1 MRIYLLLAHPD
12 RDTFCG
18 AVADAYETAAREAGH
33 EVRRQDLGELRFDPV
48 LHKGYKTIQ
57 DLEPDLLRAQELIGW
72 CEHWVIIYP
81 VWWGSVPALLKGFFD
96 RAIHPGFAFKPH
108 DNDMFWDKL
117 LTGKSA
123 HLITTSDAPSA
134 FLLLGYRNSDIAQ
147 VKTATLG
154 FCGIKPVKVTRL
166 SGIKGAS
173 REKLEGY
180 LERVRGLGRLV
191 DKV

>member
-1 MRIYLLLAHPD
+1 MRIYLLMAHPD
-12 RDTFCG
+12 TDSFCA
-18 AVADAYETAAREAGH
+18 AVADAYAEGARAAGH
-33 EVRRQDLGELRFDPV
+33 EVERQDLARMQFDPV

-57 DLEPDLLRAQELIGW
+57 DLEPDLLRAQELITW

-117 LTGKSA
+117 LKGKSG
-123 HLITTSDAPSA
+123 HLITTSNSPW
-134 FLLLGYRNSDIAQ
+134 FYLLAAYRNSDVQ
-147 VKTATLG
+147 MVKHATLE

-166 SGIKGAS
+166 DGLQGAS
-173 REKLEGY
+173 KEKLEGY
-180 LERVRGLGRLV
+180 LGKVRGLGSGR
-191 DKV
+191 